1 MHTTIIGGADG
12 PTSIYVASPLN
23 NIQWI
28 NLFGLLIIILLMVP
42 NIIYAIKNKDGK
54 NLCTDKII
62 NILEQVG
69 RYGTMF
75 LMVFNIGILEFGFS
89 SVNSMLLYTFGNLVL
104 ILSYWIFWGVY
115 FKRQSLMAALMLAI
129 IPTAIFLLSG
139 ITLQHYLL
147 IVFASLFGVCHIYIT
162 YINNVHS
169 K

>member
-12 PTSIYVASPLN
+12 PTDIYLTGVWG

-28 NLFGLLIIILLMVP
+28 NLLGLLIITLLMIP
-42 NIIYAIKNKDGK
+42 NIIYAIRNKDSK
-54 NLCTDKII
+54 DLCTNKVV

-89 SVNSMLLYTFGNLVL
+89 SVNVMLLYTFGNILL
-104 ILSYWIFWGVY
+104 IVIYWVFWGIY
-115 FKRQSLMAALMLAI
+115 FKRQSLMPALMLAI
-129 IPTAIFLLSG
+129 IPTVIFLLSG
-139 ITLQHYLL
+139 ITLRHYLL
-147 IVFASLFGVCHIYIT
+147 VLFAILFGICHVYVT
-162 YINNVHS
+162 YVNNEGN